1 MKFKIYWLFVFQ
13 LICAISLVPMFMYA
27 TWQNWLVTLVV
38 YSFYGC
44 IGATAIFHR
53 LLTHKA
59 YEAPKWFEYFGTLC
73 GTLGGYGSSIAWVA
87 IHRAHHRYV
96 DTDRDPHSPTYKGW
110 FNVQFLIMFNQ
121 PSIKLV
127 PDLLRSKFH
136 LMMHNYYWLVHAI
149 YAGILYYI
157 DPFAV
162 VYAHLVP
169 SFLIFHAGGLI
180 NNWGHT
186 WGWQDHTGKDTSRNN
201 PILGYLVFGEG
212 WHNNHHND
220 PKKWNF
226 SEKWWQLDLA
236 ALLIKGIKK

>member
-1 MKFKIYWLFVFQ
+1 MNYLLFTFQ
-13 LICAISLVPMFMYA
+13 LIAFLSLIPMIMYA
-27 TWQNWLVTLVV
+27 TPLQWLVTGVV
-38 YSFYGC
+38 YSFMGC

-53 LLTHKA
+53 LLTHRS
-59 YEAPKWFEYFGTLC
+59 YQAPKWWEYFGTLC
-73 GTLGGYGSSIAWVA
+73 GTLGGYGSSLVWVA

-96 DTDRDPHSPTYKGW
+96 DTDRDPHSPKHKGW
-110 FNVQFLIMFNQ
+110 FRVQFLIMFNQ

-127 PDLLRSKFH
+127 PDLLRSNFH
-136 LMMHNYYWLVHAI
+136 TAMHKYYWLIHAV
-149 YAGILYYI
+149 YAGILYSI

-169 SFLIFHAGGLI
+169 SCLIFNAGGLI

-212 WHNNHHND
+212 WHNNHHSD
-220 PKKWNF
+220 PKNWNF